1 MRRQESIKEAIGC
14 LKNGGMIVVVDDK
27 DRENEG
33 DLVMLA
39 EKVTSES
46 INFMAKEGRGLICV
60 PLSSDIAAKLD
71 LYPMVKSNSGL
82 HSCNFTISVDY
93 KKGTTTGISA
103 SDRSKTIRAIFEE
116 KPSKDFSK
124 PGHVF
129 PLVSKDGGVLVR
141 AGHTEASTDLA
152 RLASSKPVAVICE
165 IARDDG
171 EMARG
176 DDLVE
181 FAEKHN
187 MPLISIRELIE
198 YRRSHES
205 LIKKA
210 TETRLP
216 TSYGEFK
223 MVVYESLIDGKEQ
236 VALVM
241 GNVRGKKNVLVRV
254 HSECL
259 TGDLF
264 KSKRCDCG
272 EQLEKAMKAVAKK
285 GTGVILYMR
294 QEGRGI
300 GLVNKMR
307 AYNLQ
312 DEGYDTVQANVKL
325 GFSEDLRDYG
335 IGAQILAD
343 LGLTTIELLTNNPK
357 KVIGLEGYGLSIVKR
372 ISLETKPTKQNHKY
386 LKTKREKLGHLLR
399 HV

>member
-1 MRRQESIKEAIGC
+1 MRRQESIKEAIDC
-14 LKNGGMIVVVDDK
+14 LKKGKMIVVVDDK

-60 PLSSDIAAKLD
+60 PVAASVAEKLD
-71 LYPMVKSNSGL
+71 LAPMVKSNIGP

-103 SDRSKTIRAIFEE
+103 SDRAKTVKAIFDG
-116 KPSKDFSK
+116 KPSKDFAR

-129 PLVSKDGGVLVR
+129 PIVSKDGGVLVR
-141 AGHTEASTDLA
+141 AGHTEASTDLC
-152 RLASSKPVAVICE
+152 RLAGSKPAAVICE

-171 EMARG
+171 EMAKG
-176 DDLVE
+176 DDLVK
-181 FAEKHN
+181 FAKKHG
-187 MPLISIRELIE
+187 LLVVSIRDLIE
-198 YRRSHES
+198 YRRKHES
-205 LIKKA
+205 LIKKSA
-210 TETRLP
+210 ETRLP
-216 TSYGEFK
+216 TAYGEFR
-223 MVVYESLIDGKEQ
+223 MFVYKSLIDGKEQ
-236 VALVM
+236 IALVM
-241 GNVRGKKNVLVRV
+241 GNVKGKKNVLVRV

-264 KSKRCDCG
+264 KSQRCDCG
-272 EQLEKAMKAVAKK
+272 EQLDKAFKAVAKK
-285 GTGVILYMR
+285 GIGVVLYMR

-300 GLVNKMR
+300 GLVNKLK

-312 DEGYDTVQANVKL
+312 DKGYDTVQANVKL

-335 IGAQILAD
+335 IGAQILSD

-357 KVIGLEGYGLSIVKR
+357 KVIGLGGYGLSIVKMVP
-372 ISLETKPTKQNHKY
+372 LETKPTKQNYKY